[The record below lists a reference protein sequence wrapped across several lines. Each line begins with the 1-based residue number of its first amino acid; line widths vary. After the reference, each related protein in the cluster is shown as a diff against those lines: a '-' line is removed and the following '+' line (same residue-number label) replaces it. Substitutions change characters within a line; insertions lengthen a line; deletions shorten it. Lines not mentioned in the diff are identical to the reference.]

1 MGVQAASRIFFDQ
14 PASQLDLEQAALLA
28 GLPQAPSE
36 YNPFLYP
43 AAARERRNEVLAK
56 MAQLHYI
63 TPAQAAAAERAPLG
77 VQPRATTTPND
88 GKASSSNTSASS

>member
-1 MGVQAASRIFFDQ
+1 MQAASRIFFDK

-43 AAARERRNEVLAK
+43 AAARERRNEVLHK
-56 MAQLHYI
+56 MAELHYV
-63 TPAQAAAAERAPLG
+63 TPAQAAAAEHARPGAQAGRLLLRS
-77 VQPRATTTPND
+77 VA
-88 GKASSSNTSASS
+88 KSSSSNTSASS

>member
-1 MGVQAASRIFFDQ
+1 MQAASRIFFDK

-43 AAARERRNEVLAK
+43 AAARQRRNEVLGK
-56 MAQLHYI
+56 MAELHYI
-63 TPAQAAAAERAPLG
+63 TPAQAAAAEARAAGGHARQLLL
-77 VQPRATTTPND
+77 RKAK
-88 GKASSSNTSASS
+88 KASSSNTSASS